1 MKHLARFLF
10 VFLVSAHQSSWGCH
24 PRPDPMYGVKG
35 PADLAEFES
44 IYVGSVVGL
53 RLTSTIAQ
61 LEKNLDSDSELGI
74 VEVIGGTS
82 PFEFEVFADQVLKGA
97 VVKLQMA
104 VAGGCNVRFPEMMQ
118 RVIVFRRADATARY
132 FSVEK
137 TGASYIDL
145 VKACALR
152 SCDNAIGPFP

>member
-1 MKHLARFLF
+1 MNIFTRFLF
-10 VFLVSAHQSSWGCH
+10 VLLVSAHQSSWGCH
-24 PRPDPMYGVKG
+24 VRPDPMYGVKG

-53 RLTSTIAQ
+53 RLTSTISQ
-61 LEKNLDSDSELGI
+61 LQKNSDSDSELGI

-82 PFEFEVFADQVLKGA
+82 LFEFEVFADRVLKGA
-97 VVKLQMA
+97 VAKPQTA
-104 VAGGCNVRFPEMMQ
+104 IAGGCSVRFPEMMQ
-118 RVIVFRRADATARY
+118 RVIVFRRADGTARY

-137 TGASYIDL
+137 TGSSYIERVAD
-145 VKACALR
+145 CALR